1 MPFDR
6 VIGHDRVRELLARA
20 LKEGR
25 LPPALLLTG
34 PEGVG
39 KRILAME
46 VARALLCASAGDNC
60 CESCPPCHRTAR
72 GLHPDLVV
80 VEPES
85 GAIKIDRV
93 RELVRGILGRPF
105 EGPARAFIVDE
116 AHLLTEQAANAL
128 LKSLEEPP
136 PTSHV
141 FLVTASPQTLLPTVR
156 SRCQTV
162 RLGGLPEH
170 VIEERLKSQFA
181 LDAGEARLRAVL
193 SGGSLGAAL
202 RFQSED
208 FRKLRDELLVL
219 LEGTES
225 KRPLDR
231 LEAAERLSEESDLPL
246 ALTAL
251 RALLRDVAALRAGAR
266 VDSLLNAD
274 VGARLQGL
282 ADGRWGERAS
292 SLAEVVGEARE
303 TLRGNANK
311 LLAMDALLET
321 FAAAL
326 PQTR

>member
-1 MPFDR
+1 MPFDK
-6 VIGHDRVRELLARA
+6 VIGHERVRELLARA
-20 LKEGR
+20 MREGR
-25 LPPALLLTG
+25 LPPAVLLAG

-39 KRILAME
+39 KRTLAME
-46 VARALLCASAGDNC
+46 VARALLCAQRGDNC
-60 CESCPPCHRTAR
+60 CEKCPPCHRTAK

-116 AHLLTEQAANAL
+116 ANLLTEQAANAL

-170 VIEERLKSQFA
+170 VIEERLKREFA
-181 LDAGEARLRAVL
+181 LGGDEARLRAML
-193 SGGSLGAAL
+193 SGGSLGVAL

-208 FRKLRDELLVL
+208 FRRLRDELLTL
-219 LEGTES
+219 LEDTGP
-225 KRPLDR
+225 KRLLER
-231 LEAAERLSEESDLPL
+231 LEAAERLSEQGDLPL

-266 VDSLLNAD
+266 PEALLNAD
-274 VGARLQGL
+274 VAARLQPL
-282 ADGRWGERAS
+282 ADGRWGERATG
-292 SLAEVVGEARE
+292 LAEAVGETRE
-303 TLRGNANK
+303 TLRTNANK

-326 PQTR
+326 A